1 MEIRGRSK
9 WGDHMEC
16 LHTTGEYEIR
26 QSIHPDDV
34 APAIAKLNRH
44 EKKYRAEREAV
55 GVAPFDDAVEAAR
68 DVFDESLD
76 LLIETPAQTLPGV
89 RAKMA
94 IFAERIAIGDHP
106 SDDEFA
112 QSIIADLD
120 RLIAGERVWS

>member
-1 MEIRGRSK
+1 MLRPMTRPSS
-9 WGDHMEC
+9 
-16 LHTTGEYEIR
+16 T
-26 QSIHPDDV
+26 
-34 APAIAKLNRH
+34 KLNRH
-44 EKKYRAEREAV
+44 EKKYRAKREAA
-55 GVAPFDDAVEAAR
+55 GIAPLDDALEAAR
-68 DVFDESLD
+68 AVFDESVD
-76 LLIETPAQTLPGV
+76 RLIDTPAQTLPGV